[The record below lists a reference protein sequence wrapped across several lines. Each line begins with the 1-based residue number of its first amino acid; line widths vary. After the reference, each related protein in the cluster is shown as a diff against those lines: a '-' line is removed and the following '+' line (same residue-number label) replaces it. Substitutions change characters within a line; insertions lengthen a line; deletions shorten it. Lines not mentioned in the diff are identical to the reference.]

1 MTVQYLNFSWGLGP
15 NTLKRWVT
23 ADAAALAA
31 AAAAARAAVAAH
43 PVEPVEEPGAR
54 NVITDRALALQRYSA
69 KYLYACHMR
78 KLKSRQDTF
87 QTGAQRSQQFFQ
99 AALAEFDTLP
109 ERERLLWQS
118 RSRAHDLAQPSIKS
132 QIITMLQADPTK
144 SFDGVAAALDPPYW
158 CSGDRSSVSRSRWA
172 P

>member
-1 MTVQYLNFSWGLGP
+1 MPIYATGRLTVQYLNWSWGLGP

-78 KLKSRQDTF
+78 KLKSRRDRDEYC
-87 QTGAQRSQQFFQ
+87 TGMMHI
-99 AALAEFDTLP
+99 LGH
-109 ERERLLWQS
+109 ERE
-118 RSRAHDLAQPSIKS
+118 
-132 QIITMLQADPTK
+132 
-144 SFDGVAAALDPPYW
+144 
-158 CSGDRSSVSRSRWA
+158 
-172 P
+172 

>member
-43 PVEPVEEPGAR
+43 PVEPVKEPGAR

-99 AALAEFDTLP
+99 AAMAAFDSLDDD
-109 ERERLLWQS
+109 ERERE
-118 RSRAHDLAQPSIKS
+118 
-132 QIITMLQADPTK
+132 
-144 SFDGVAAALDPPYW
+144 
-158 CSGDRSSVSRSRWA
+158 
-172 P
+172 